1 METVVV
7 KHDTIYSTKFPQL
20 LSAPSGSIYRW
31 TVRVLFSMG
40 HVYIVFIRRIWRHE
54 YQECHNIACARN
66 QNPCFVNRILLIKFQ
81 KPQSLL
87 ASVVTVWQKK
97 HDLLTAHFSEDSEGV
112 GIAQSALCLTDR
124 LINQARLL
132 CFHTKSVSSTK
143 RQ

>member
-1 METVVV
+1 
-7 KHDTIYSTKFPQL
+7 
-20 LSAPSGSIYRW
+20 
-31 TVRVLFSMG
+31 MG
-40 HVYIVFIRRIWRHE
+40 GVYIVFIHRIWRHE
-54 YQECHNIACARN
+54 YQECHNILGARN

-97 HDLLTAHFSEDSEGV
+97 HDLLTTHFSEDSEDA

-124 LINQARLL
+124 LLKQERLL
-132 CFHTKSVSSTK
+132 RFHTKSASSTK